1 MGEPTAVAEG
11 VEEVVPG
18 IWHWHLA
25 DDRIGGFISSAH
37 AVRSGEGGDMVLV
50 DPLPLA
56 EEAFAG
62 LGPVAAICLT
72 TSSHQRSAWRLRREL
87 GARVWAP
94 SGLKES
100 DEEPDD
106 TYEEGDSLPGGLRPV
121 FSPGPGTRQHSLLLE
136 RDGGVLVTSD
146 LFVNPGDG
154 LALLPSEYMH
164 DPEQARRTAERLL
177 DLDFAVLCTAHGL
190 PVTDDPKAAIRTALD
205 AGS

>member
-1 MGEPTAVAEG
+1 VGEPSAVAETA
-11 VEEVVPG
+11 EEVVPG

-37 AVRSGEGGDMVLV
+37 AVRGDDGVVLI

-56 EEAFAG
+56 DEALGG
-62 LGPVAAICLT
+62 LGHVTAICLT
-72 TSSHQRSAWRLRREL
+72 TSSHQRSAWRLRRGL
-87 GARVWAP
+87 GVRVWAP
-94 SGLKES
+94 EGLKDCE
-100 DEEPDD
+100 EEPDEA
-106 TYEEGDSLPGGLRPV
+106 YEEGDSLPGGLRPV

-136 RDGGVLVTSD
+136 RDGGALFTSD

-154 LALLPSEYMH
+154 LALVPAEYMH

-177 DLDFAVLCTAHGL
+177 DLDFAVLCTGHGL